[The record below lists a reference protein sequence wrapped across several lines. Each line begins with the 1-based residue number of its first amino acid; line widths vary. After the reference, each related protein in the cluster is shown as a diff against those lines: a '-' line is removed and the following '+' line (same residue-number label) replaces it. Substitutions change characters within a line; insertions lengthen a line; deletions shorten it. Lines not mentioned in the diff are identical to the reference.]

1 MSLSFN
7 NIKQR
12 AIEFSYK
19 WKDCSSERSEAQSF
33 WNDFFN
39 VFDISRKRVA
49 TFEKPVRKNGSK
61 IGYID
66 LFWKSTLVVEH
77 KSKGKSLDKAYSQA
91 IDYFEG
97 LSDDELPKYVIV
109 SDFQNFRIYD
119 LEKDGIFT
127 QFTLENFYMHIYLF
141 SFITG
146 YKKITFKDDAIVN
159 IQAGELLG
167 KLYISLKDNNFNEHD
182 LSLLL
187 IRILFCLFADHTG
200 IWAKNHLQ
208 YYILQNTKE
217 DGSDLGLHLNLIFET
232 LNTDY
237 SNRQSN
243 LHEDLQCFRYIN
255 GGLYKERLSTAIFT
269 KNSRSLLLNCC
280 SYDWSQISPVIFGS
294 IFQSAM
300 SSFKRQQL
308 GIHYTSERDTLK
320 VIEPLILNDLRL
332 KFNNNLHSLNKLNE
346 LLKETSKLRILDPA
360 CGCGNFLILTYREI
374 RLLQIDILKQIALLN
389 GKYFNEYH
397 IQQQIIGWNGII
409 LDVDSMYGF
418 EIDELAV
425 RISQVALWLIDHQLN
440 SLMALE
446 FGIPYERL
454 PLKKIANIFNV
465 NALKIDW
472 NTYVDKKN
480 LSFIVGNPPYLPSNN
495 RSDKQRSDMDLV
507 FNKNEYNFKNYKRLD
522 YVCAWYV
529 KASSYIK
536 GTSIKVG
543 YVSTNSITQGEQV
556 ELLWEPLL
564 AQGIN
569 INFAHRSFK
578 WKNGLSN
585 DASVYVCVIGFAYSN
600 DVLKKLYDYDTPTSE
615 PLMKIC
621 NNINPYLL
629 DKPNI
634 IVKSRTKPINKLI
647 MPLASKGSMPNDGGN
662 LILNNDE
669 KVEFC
674 LKYPE
679 SSKYIRPF
687 ISAYTMIRNIPRWC
701 IWLENFDLIEIKKN
715 PFLYDRIQKVFEYRK
730 NDSKSKRA
738 LSYPY
743 LFENIKQPSCNYIVI
758 PSHTSVNRIYIPIQ
772 ICDKDS
778 IVNNSCIAVHSND
791 SYILGVLMSSMHMAW
806 IKEFSGRL
814 KGDYRYSIKLC
825 YNTFPFIIPSEKQR
839 EDITNCVSDILKIR
853 SNSKH
858 SLAQLYDAHLI
869 SKELLLAHKRL
880 DTVVEK
886 LYLKKGPFVDD
897 RKRINVLL
905 THYFNLLSQAE
916 PDKLKL
922 I

>member
-1 MSLSFN
+1 VSLSFN
-7 NIKQR
+7 DIKQR

-49 TFEKPVRKNGSK
+49 SFEKPVRKNGSK

-66 LFWKSTLVVEH
+66 LFWKNNLVVEH

-119 LEKDGIFT
+119 LEKDGVFT
-127 QFTLENFYMHIYLF
+127 QFTLENFYTHIYLF

-146 YKKITFKDDAIVN
+146 YKKINFKDDAIVN

-167 KLYISLKDNNFNEHD
+167 KLYVSLKDNNFNEHD

-237 SNRQSN
+237 TNRQSN

-255 GGLYKERLSTAIFT
+255 GGLYKQRISTAIFT

-300 SSFKRQQL
+300 SSYKRQQL

-332 KFNNNLHSLNKLNE
+332 KFNYNLHSLNKLNE

-472 NTYVDKKN
+472 NTYVNKKS

-495 RSDKQRSDMDLV
+495 RSDKQREDMDLV
-507 FNKNEYNFKNYKRLD
+507 FNKNEFKFKKYKRLD

-564 AQGIN
+564 DKGII
-569 INFAHRSFK
+569 INLAHRSFK

-600 DVLKKLYDYDTPTSE
+600 DISKKLYDYDTPTSE
-615 PLMKIC
+615 PLLKIC
-621 NNINPYLL
+621 SNINPYLL

-669 KVEFC
+669 KIEFC

-687 ISAYTMIRNIPRWC
+687 ISAYTMLRDILRWC
-701 IWLENFDLIEIKKN
+701 IWLQHLDLIEIKKN
-715 PFLYDRIQKVFEYRK
+715 PFLYDRIQRVFEYRK
-730 NDSKSKRA
+730 NKSKSKRA

-743 LFENIKQPSCNYIVI
+743 LFETIKQPSFNYIII
-758 PSHTSVNRIYIPIQ
+758 PRHTSENRTYIPIK

-778 IVNNSCIAVHSND
+778 IVNDSCTVIHSSD

-806 IKEFSGRL
+806 VKEFAGRL
-814 KGDYRYSIKLC
+814 KGDYRYSSKLC
-825 YNTFPFIIPSEKQR
+825 YNTFPFLTPNEKQR
-839 EDITNCVSDILKIR
+839 EDIANCVSDILKVR

-858 SLAQLYDAHLI
+858 SLAQLYDANLI
-869 SKELLLAHKRL
+869 SKELLLAHKKL
-880 DTVVEK
+880 DRVVEK
-886 LYLKKGPFVDD
+886 LYLKKGSFVDD

-905 THYFNLLSQAE
+905 DHYFNLLSKDEAI
-916 PDKLKL
+916 KL

>member
-1 MSLSFN
+1 MSLSFID
-7 NIKQR
+7 IKQR

-19 WKDCSSERSEAQSF
+19 WKDCSSERSESQSF

-49 TFEKPVRKNGSK
+49 SFEKPVRKNGSK

-66 LFWKSTLVVEH
+66 LFWKRNLVVEH

-119 LEKDGIFT
+119 LEKDGAFT
-127 QFTLENFYMHIYLF
+127 QFTLANFYTHIYLF

-146 YKKITFKDDAIVN
+146 YKKILFKEDSIVN

-167 KLYISLKDNNFNEHD
+167 KLYVSLKDKNFNEHD

-187 IRILFCLFADHTG
+187 IRTLFCLFADHTG

-217 DGSDLGLHLNLIFET
+217 DGSDLGLHLNIIFET

-237 SNRQSN
+237 SSRQYN
-243 LHEDLQCFRYIN
+243 IHEDLQCFRYIN
-255 GGLYKERLSTAIFT
+255 GGLFKERISTAIFN
-269 KNSRSLLLNCC
+269 KNSRSLLLNC
-280 SYDWSQISPVIFGS
+280 SAYDWSQISPVIFGS

-300 SSFKRQQL
+300 SSYKRQQL
-308 GIHYTSERDTLK
+308 GIHYTSERDILK
-320 VIEPLILNDLRL
+320 VIEPLILNDLRI
-332 KFNNNLHSLNKLNE
+332 KFTSNKHNLNKLND
-346 LLKETSKLRILDPA
+346 LLKETSKIKILDPA
-360 CGCGNFLILTYREI
+360 CGCGNFLILTYREV
-374 RLLQIDILKQIALLN
+374 RLLQIDILKQIAFLN
-389 GKYFNEYH
+389 GKYSNEYH
-397 IQQQIIGWNGII
+397 IQQQLIGWNSSI

-454 PLKKIANIFNV
+454 PLKKIANISNV

-472 NTYVDKKN
+472 DSYVDKET

-495 RSDKQRSDMDLV
+495 RSDEQRNDMDLV
-507 FNKNEYNFKNYKRLD
+507 FNKKEFKFTNYKRLD
-522 YVCAWYV
+522 YVCAWYI

-536 GTSIKVG
+536 DTSITVG

-564 AQGIN
+564 AQGIS
-569 INFAHRSFK
+569 IILAHRSFK
-578 WKNGLSN
+578 WNNGLSN
-585 DASVYVCVIGFAYSN
+585 DASVHVCIIGFTYCNNIS
-600 DVLKKLYDYDTPTSE
+600 KKLFTYDTPTSE
-615 PLMKIC
+615 PLMMIC

-647 MPLASKGSMPNDGGN
+647 MPLATKGSMPNDEGN
-662 LILNNDE
+662 LILNDDE
-669 KVEFC
+669 KNEFC
-674 LKYPE
+674 SKYPDF
-679 SSKYIRPF
+679 SKYIRPF
-687 ISAYTMIRNIPRWC
+687 ISAYAMLRDIPRWC
-701 IWLENFDLIEIKKN
+701 IWLPDSDLVEINQN
-715 PFLYDRIQKVFEYRK
+715 PFLNERIRKVFEYRK
-730 NDSKSKRA
+730 NKSKSKRA
-738 LSYPY
+738 ISYPY
-743 LFENIKQPSCNYIVI
+743 LFETIKQPSCDYIVI
-758 PSHTSVNRIYIPIQ
+758 PRHTSENRKYIPIK
-772 ICDKDS
+772 IGDKRS
-778 IVNNSCIAVHSND
+778 IVNDSCTIIHSSD
-791 SYILGVLMSSMHMAW
+791 SYILGILMSSMHMAW
-806 IKEFSGRL
+806 VKEFAGRL
-814 KGDYRYSIKLC
+814 KGDYRYSSKLC
-825 YNTFPFIIPSEKQR
+825 YNTFPFLIPNENQR
-839 EDITNCVSDILKIR
+839 EDVTNCVSDILEIR
-853 SNSKH
+853 SKSKH
-858 SLAQLYDAHLI
+858 SLAKLYDANLM
-869 SKELLLAHKRL
+869 SKELFLAHKKL
-880 DTVVEK
+880 NIVVER
-886 LYLKKGPFVDD
+886 LYLRKGSIVDD
-897 RKRINVLL
+897 RKRIDVLL
-905 THYFNLLSQAE
+905 EHYFNLLLQDEVAN
-916 PDKLKL
+916 K
-922 I
+922 